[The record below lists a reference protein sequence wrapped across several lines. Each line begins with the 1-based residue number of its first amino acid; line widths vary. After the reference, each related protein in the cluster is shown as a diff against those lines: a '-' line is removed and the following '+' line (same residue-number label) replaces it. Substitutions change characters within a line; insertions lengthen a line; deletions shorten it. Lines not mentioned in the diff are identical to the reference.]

1 MGITERMLINSYET
15 AKKKMWDE
23 ESGNL
28 NLGVIEQYLPYKPT
42 TEIVND
48 LLIKYAATRKN
59 QENIYSDS
67 AYKEYVSKNLDKMIS
82 EQTKECKKL
91 LLKLKGKGNLSL
103 QELEKNSL
111 EITKQEFYGKYLKKD
126 KNAAAVIE
134 KWDPEKEKWD
144 EEVVIVEPVNKP
156 KKKRNR
162 KPRKPRNNPE
172 KPVIVEIP

>member
-1 MGITERMLINSYET
+1 MFPTFF
-15 AKKKMWDE
+15 
-23 ESGNL
+23 
-28 NLGVIEQYLPYKPT
+28 YLPYKSI

-48 LLIKYAATRKN
+48 LLIKYASTRKI

-67 AYKEYVSKNLDKMIS
+67 AYKEYVSKTLDKMIA

-91 LLKLKGKGNLSL
+91 LLKLKGKGDLSL

-126 KNAAAVIE
+126 KNAAVVKEEI
-134 KWDPEKEKWD
+134 EKWD

-162 KPRKPRNNPE
+162 KPRKPRNNAE
-172 KPVIVEIP
+172 KPVIVDIPEIEQPDD